1 MPTSTSRAFVWVWLP
16 GQTQPVPAALL
27 RPDGTGQAWELVYG
41 RRYLERAD
49 AVSLSPTLP
58 LGPNVFPATADL
70 GMPGAIRDGAPDNW
84 GRRVIL
90 NAHAGK
96 RGRDADT
103 DDLDHLT
110 YLLESGSD
118 RLGGIDFQASADEYI
133 PRGERS
139 TLDDLQRA
147 AQLVEAG
154 EELPDQL
161 SAAVMHGTSLGG
173 AAPKA
178 TLVDDDGREYL
189 AKFST
194 ADAYYPVIKAEAV
207 SIDLARRIGIDV
219 PAARLTE
226 SLRRD
231 VLLIDRFD
239 RPGDGTRRMVVSA
252 LTLLGLGEIGSR
264 SATYLDLLARLRELG
279 AGADVGRTLFQRI
292 AFNMAISNTD
302 DHPRNHAAYWNGHTA
317 ALTPTYDLSPMPRV
331 GETAYQ
337 AMAYGPRGERDSKLA
352 RLRAVGS
359 EYGLTSTEAREIIQ
373 AVVDGIEEHW
383 LDAADAARLTSVE
396 RDYLWRRQFLNKG
409 SLYDL

>member
-16 GQTQPVPAALL
+16 GQTQPVPAGLL
-27 RPDGTGQAWELVYG
+27 RPDQTGRAWEFAYG
-41 RRYLERAD
+41 RRYLARTD
-49 AVSLSPTLP
+49 ALSLSPTLP
-58 LGPNVFPATADL
+58 LGVDVFPATADL

-96 RGRDADT
+96 RGRNADT

-118 RLGGIDFQASADEYI
+118 RLGAIDFQASADEYI

-147 AQLVEAG
+147 AQLVDAG

-161 SAAVMHGTSLGG
+161 AAAVMHGTSLGG

-178 TLVDDDGREYL
+178 TLVDDDDREYL

-194 ADAYYPVIKAEAV
+194 ADNYYPVIKAEAA
-207 SIDLARRIGIDV
+207 SIDLARRIGIEV
-219 PAARLTE
+219 PDARLTQ
-226 SLRRD
+226 SLGRD

-252 LTLLGLGEIGSR
+252 LTLLDLGESESR

-279 AGADVGRTLFQRI
+279 ADAGHALFQRI
-292 AFNMAISNTD
+292 AFNVAISNTD

-317 ALTPTYDLSPMPRV
+317 ALTPAYDLSPMNRS

-337 AMAYGPRGERDSKLA
+337 AMAYGPGGERESKLA
-352 RLRAVGS
+352 TLRAVGS
-359 EYGLTSTEAREIIQ
+359 EYGLTSAEAREIIQ
-373 AVVDGIEEHW
+373 GVVDGIEEHW
-383 LDAADAARLTSVE
+383 LDAADAARLTSAE
-396 RDYLWRRQFLNKG
+396 RNYLWRRQFLNRG